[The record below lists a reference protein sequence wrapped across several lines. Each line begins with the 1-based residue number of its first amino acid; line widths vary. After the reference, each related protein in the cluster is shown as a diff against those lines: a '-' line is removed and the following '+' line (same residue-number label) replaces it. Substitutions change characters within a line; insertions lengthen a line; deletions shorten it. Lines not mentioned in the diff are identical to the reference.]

1 MTLSDMLNRWNYT
14 DAISNT
20 ASSLFKWRSRCC
32 RHRRRRLDYIL
43 WILSNNEGDSC
54 EDLTWKVKS
63 LCFKLYRAYSMSFN
77 SSNVGIFF
85 CRLILKDCIK
95 VQEKKRKSSS
105 CVHVLPKT
113 CNYAFSPRSRTL
125 TAKTYT
131 KKRDARAEF
140 LFCQSKRI
148 AFFLFSF
155 MSPSSFHE
163 LPKKYDPIA

>member
-1 MTLSDMLNRWNYT
+1 
-14 DAISNT
+14 
-20 ASSLFKWRSRCC
+20 
-32 RHRRRRLDYIL
+32 
-43 WILSNNEGDSC
+43 
-54 EDLTWKVKS
+54 
-63 LCFKLYRAYSMSFN
+63 MSFN

-113 CNYAFSPRSRTL
+113 CNYAFSPRSRAL
-125 TAKTYT
+125 TAKKYT

-148 AFFLFSF
+148 AFFSVLVDVAVFVS
-155 MSPSSFHE
+155 
-163 LPKKYDPIA
+163 